1 MDIDHEKSIDHDENT
16 LKLKPKPDTHKS
28 SGNDKSAKNLGDG
41 RWKYQ
46 GKTYKE
52 ESIGKS

>member
-1 MDIDHEKSIDHDENT
+1 MNINHEKTVNNDKHLIKTKSN
-16 LKLKPKPDTHKS
+16 PDTKEPS
-28 SGNDKSAKNLGDG
+28 ENNKSAKNLGNG